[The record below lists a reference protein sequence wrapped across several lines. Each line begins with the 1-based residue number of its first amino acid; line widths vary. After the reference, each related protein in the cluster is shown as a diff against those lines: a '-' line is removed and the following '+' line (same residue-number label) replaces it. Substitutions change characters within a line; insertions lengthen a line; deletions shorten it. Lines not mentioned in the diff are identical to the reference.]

1 MTWDDWCGSSPASSR
16 VFFAVKE
23 DFFRILVFDLNQ
35 YYNSRCPA
43 SLGCS
48 WDKHYMTI
56 IKVAENSPAAM
67 RVPKSSFRYFVPGN
81 CGGPLLETDGVL
93 LNPVEPSSLTFWLD
107 IVTGKDKKIK

>member
-1 MTWDDWCGSSPASSR
+1 
-16 VFFAVKE
+16 
-23 DFFRILVFDLNQ
+23 
-35 YYNSRCPA
+35 
-43 SLGCS
+43 
-48 WDKHYMTI
+48 MTI

-107 IVTGKDKKIK
+107 IVTGKDKQIKNFQYKNSPYIKYIVIFLIF